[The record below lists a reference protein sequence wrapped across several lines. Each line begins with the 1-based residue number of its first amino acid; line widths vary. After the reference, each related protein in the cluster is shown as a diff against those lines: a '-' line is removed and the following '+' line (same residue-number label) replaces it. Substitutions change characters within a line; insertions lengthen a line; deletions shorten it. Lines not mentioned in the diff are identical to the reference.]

1 MAVDILS
8 HSVKEKKIHILTLD
22 AVLGVDV
29 YERIHRDARMRRYRL
44 VRPHKTAI
52 DDTVAEIDAMAR
64 DTVSSK
70 LLILDVRS
78 DTLPLLQK
86 AYNKVV
92 GYNRRDLNR
101 LCFTLLIGDG
111 PANLLQAGKSLDCFV
126 PHLASLRVDYTPVAF
141 FYDPLIHYEYDESSY
156 TGIDDTFT
164 IPTTLPKRLVP
175 YFKGTPNLTTAAVR
189 HFFRA
194 TGESKE
200 VKEQRSQV
208 LTNLYRKRLTKQFPT
223 HKDQVMALLS
233 KEGVRLATEKLNLY
247 PLFFE
252 DWVHELHGKTRLM
265 CRHHACFP
273 LYFWLSEK

>member
-8 HSVKEKKIHILTLD
+8 HSVREKKIHILTLD
-22 AVLGVDV
+22 SILAVDV
-29 YERIHRDARMRRYRL
+29 YERIHHDSRMKRYRL
-44 VRPHKTAI
+44 VRPHAAKI

-70 LLILDVRS
+70 LLILDVRG

-101 LCFTLLIGDG
+101 LCFTILIGDG
-111 PANLLQAGKSLDCFV
+111 PVNLLQAGKSLDCFV
-126 PHLASLRVDYTPVAF
+126 PHLASLRVDYTPIAF
-141 FYDPLIHYEYDESSY
+141 FYDPLLHYEYDELSY

-164 IPTTLPKRLVP
+164 IPNTLPKRLAP

-194 TGESKE
+194 AGESKE
-200 VKEQRSQV
+200 IKEERLQV
-208 LTNLYRKRLTKQFPT
+208 LTNLYRKRISKQFP
-223 HKDQVMALLS
+223 HQKDQLKEWLS

-252 DWVHELHGKTRLM
+252 DWVYEFM
-265 CRHHACFP
+265 
-273 LYFWLSEK
+273 EKPFKSA